1 MRLPLGVAPP
11 EDQERHEPTTAPAT
25 AALTRRILIVDDNQ
39 DTAES
44 MARLLQYS
52 GHEVQTAYDGPSA
65 IEAARAHRPDV
76 ILLDIGLPGMSGH
89 EVAARLRRDAVL
101 KGSVIIAISGYGQEA
116 DRRRSLAAGFD
127 SHLVKPVDFDVLRA
141 LLAGTAKPQTQ

>member
-1 MRLPLGVAPP
+1 
-11 EDQERHEPTTAPAT
+11 
-25 AALTRRILIVDDNQ
+25 
-39 DTAES
+39 

-89 EVAARLRRDAVL
+89 EVAARLRRDAAL
-101 KGSVIIAISGYGQEA
+101 EGSIIVAISGYGQEA
-116 DRRRSLAAGFD
+116 DRRRSEAAGFD
-127 SHLVKPVDFDVLRA
+127 SHLVKPVDFDALCA
-141 LLAGTAKPQTQ
+141 LLAGTTKRQTQ